1 MKKTDV
7 LVIGGSAGGIFTAI
21 TARKI
26 HKDKSVLLIR
36 KTGTGVIPGGV
47 PYIFGPLLDTLKNR
61 IPDAMIT
68 DAGVNL
74 MIGEVVRIDKENK
87 TL

>member
-21 TARKI
+21 TAKKI
-26 HKDKSVLLIR
+26 HKDKSVLLAR

-47 PYIFGPLLDTLKNR
+47 PYIFIIIYICLCTLKR
-61 IPDAMIT
+61 CWIT
-68 DAGVNL
+68 PGKHSRDN
-74 MIGEVVRIDKENK
+74 I
-87 TL
+87 T